1 MSHVIYL
8 DHAATTPV
16 DPRVVAAMSD
26 CLHASLGNPS
36 AGHAAGRLA
45 QRAIDAAR
53 ASVAAFVRC
62 RAEDVIFTSGATEAD
77 NLALLG
83 CARTLRHRG
92 RHLVTVRTEHRA
104 VLDACAALEREG
116 FEVTRVTP
124 GPFARVDPTSVV
136 AALRADTTL
145 VSVMW
150 VNNET
155 GAIQDL
161 QPIAAAC
168 RERGVRLHVDAAQAP
183 GRVPLDFAALGADFM
198 SLSAH
203 KQGGPAGVGAL
214 IVAAA
219 ARTTLAPIL
228 HGGGQEAGLRP
239 GTPAVHQI
247 VGMGVAYGLLA
258 ACADEECVRLAGL
271 SGRLEQGL
279 LALPGVLANSPPRE
293 RAPHIVNVSVEGVDG
308 EALHAELDGLAVSR
322 GSACGTERGEPSYVL
337 RTLGRSDALAEASIR
352 FSVGRSTR
360 SEDIDAA
367 LEVVARAV
375 RRLRDL
381 APS

>member
-1 MSHVIYL
+1 VSDVIYL

-26 CLHASLGNPS
+26 CLHRHLGNPS
-36 AGHAAGRLA
+36 AAHRPGRLA
-45 QRAIDAAR
+45 ERAIEAAR
-53 ASVAAFVRC
+53 ESVAAFVRC

-77 NLALLG
+77 NLAILG
-83 CARTLRHRG
+83 CARALGHRG
-92 RHLVTVRTEHRA
+92 RHVVTVRTEHRA

-116 FEVTRVTP
+116 FEVTRVVP
-124 GPFARVDPTSVV
+124 GPFARVEPASVI

-161 QPIAAAC
+161 RPIAMAC

-183 GRVPLDFAALGADFM
+183 GRIPLDFAALGADLM

-214 IVAAA
+214 IVGAA
-219 ARTTLAPIL
+219 ARKTLSPIL
-228 HGGGQEAGLRP
+228 HGGGQEGGFRP

-247 VGMGVAYGLLA
+247 VGMGVAYDLLA
-258 ACADEECVRLAGL
+258 ACADEECVRLTDL
-271 SGRLEQGL
+271 SGRLEAGL
-279 LALPGVLANSPPRE
+279 LRLPGVLANSPPDR

-308 EALHAELDGLAVSR
+308 EALHAEIDGLAVSR

-352 FSVGRSTR
+352 FSVGRATR
-360 SEDIDAA
+360 LQDVDAA
-367 LEVVARAV
+367 LEVVARAID
-375 RRLRDL
+375 RLRDL